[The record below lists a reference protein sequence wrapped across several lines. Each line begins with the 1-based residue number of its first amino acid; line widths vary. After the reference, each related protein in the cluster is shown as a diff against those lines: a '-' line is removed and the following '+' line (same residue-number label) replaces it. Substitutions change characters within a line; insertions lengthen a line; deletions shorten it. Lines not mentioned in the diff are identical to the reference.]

1 MGSATSSTQM
11 TGRKAWRKNEV
22 EKEMMA
28 DIIGYFKSFNC
39 DMDYD
44 GQGRAE
50 FMSQTIIVIFG
61 VVGFILGW
69 YLQQFSQTV
78 FILAA
83 GFIIAAIVTLPP
95 WPLFRKKP
103 LAWQTPSEEQ

>member
-1 MGSATSSTQM
+1 MTAT
-11 TGRKAWRKNEV
+11 GKKAWRKKDIEN
-22 EKEMMA
+22 EMM
-28 DIIGYFKSFNC
+28 DGVLSYFKSFNS

-61 VVGFILGW
+61 VVGLILGW

-78 FILAA
+78 FIVAA

-95 WPLFRKKP
+95 WPMFRKKP
-103 LAWQTPSEEQ
+103 LVWVFPTQPSF